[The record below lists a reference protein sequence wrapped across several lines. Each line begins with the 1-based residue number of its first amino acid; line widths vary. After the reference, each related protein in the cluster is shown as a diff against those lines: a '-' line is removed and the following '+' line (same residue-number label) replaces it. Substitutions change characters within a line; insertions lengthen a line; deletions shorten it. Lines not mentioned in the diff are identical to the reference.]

1 MAILSHSYLIII
13 FLFLPHPL
21 FTWDPGVQRGCG
33 WDEYICNISS
43 QPNFKHSCGF
53 LKNWYININVQV
65 SWSGVECSGP
75 NKVVSSPALRAWA
88 SGLAPVVYMCNHN
101 NIWKTSRD
109 EGNKV
114 YSSSHL
120 VCKSKEGKSMMIIVH
135 SSSVSKFVHTV

>member
-1 MAILSHSYLIII
+1 M
-13 FLFLPHPL
+13 
-21 FTWDPGVQRGCG
+21 
-33 WDEYICNISS
+33 
-43 QPNFKHSCGF
+43 
-53 LKNWYININVQV
+53 
-65 SWSGVECSGP
+65 ECSGP

-120 VCKSKEGKSMMIIVH
+120 VCKSKEGKSQYVCDDNCPQQLCVKICSYSLAVAETRKQLPTF
-135 SSSVSKFVHTV
+135 SKWYVLSGTAPTL